1 MIFVCPIGKLEEGV
15 FAGFMLKKKIAREVA
30 SEDDK
35 ARKSVLTISRPAVF
49 A

>member
-1 MIFVCPIGKLEEGV
+1 LEEGV